1 MKRPSKA
8 ISALAAMYE
17 LFPNKP
23 ENATAALKKLRRAMT
38 RIDRQN
44 FNKVL
49 ARIERDY
56 RQEWADVSTPD
67 GGAQ

>member
-1 MKRPSKA
+1 MKRRSKA
-8 ISALAAMYE
+8 IHVLAATYE

-23 ENATAALKKLRRAMT
+23 EIATATLKKLRRAMT

-49 ARIERDY
+49 AGIERDY
-56 RQEWADVSTPD
+56 RQERADVSTPD
-67 GGAQ
+67 GGAR

>member
-8 ISALAAMYE
+8 IRSLAGMYK
-17 LFPNKP
+17 LLPDKP
-23 ENATAALKKLRRAMT
+23 EMITALLKDLRRAMM

-49 ARIERDY
+49 AGIERDY
-56 RQEWADVSTPD
+56 RKDGADVSTPD
-67 GGAQ
+67 GGVL